1 MEIRKGKKG
10 LQMVHGSKTA
20 GFTLIELI
28 LIILILGI
36 LAAVIVPKFV
46 DFQSEAESKVEKAF
60 LGRLKSGLQMF
71 AAKRVVEGEK
81 KHYPIIQSP
90 LFHRV
95 LEKVPANWSYN
106 QSNGKIIHTRN
117 DGTTKAWY
125 YWINA
130 DSSKYKIRTT
140 YAAPPPPP

>member
-1 MEIRKGKKG
+1 MSQPNNNLKPHRGG
-10 LQMVHGSKTA
+10 RHNQ
-20 GFTLIELI
+20 GFTLLELV
-28 LIILILGI
+28 LIILVLGI
-36 LAAVIVPKFV
+36 LAALIVPRYYSIS
-46 DFQSEAESKVEKAF
+46 DSAEERVEKEF
-60 LGRLKSGLQMF
+60 IGNLKSGLHLF
-71 AAKRVVEGEK
+71 AAKRLVEGEK

-95 LEKVPANWSYN
+95 LEKIPANWSYT

-130 DSSKYKIRTT
+130 DSSKFKIRTT